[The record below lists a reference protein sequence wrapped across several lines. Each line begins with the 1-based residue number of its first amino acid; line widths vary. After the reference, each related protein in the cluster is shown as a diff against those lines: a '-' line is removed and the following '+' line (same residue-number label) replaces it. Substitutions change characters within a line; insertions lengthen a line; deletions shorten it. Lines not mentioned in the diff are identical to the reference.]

1 MTRYRKLRILVKIR
15 HAYRGVMTI
24 FVVCFMFLIYILF
37 YPITYFKRNDT
48 SHFWDNAV
56 DKNGNPLKQ

>member
-1 MTRYRKLRILVKIR
+1 MTRYQKLRLLVKIR
-15 HAYRGVMTI
+15 RAYRGTMTLL
-24 FVVCFMFLIYILF
+24 VVLFMFLVYVLF

-56 DKNGNPLKQ
+56 DEKGRLLKR